1 MATPW
6 VLMAPC
12 HEAKAS
18 SVFVQGV
25 ILDKINHTLSTY
37 SPLVIDDGTTPAA
50 APIVPMLPVSYDAAF
65 FIGGNNDATT
75 LVGVSSQCVNGE
87 DGQVF
92 GQVAFCGTDKF
103 WSDIRVSGIVPPP
116 LGIGKDG
123 LICPTTRDF
132 RIVDQDQSDNVQTTY
147 LFTADGRTAQNTEV
161 NRALLVGAG
170 IQKNASDNRLL
181 TNFIDPALG
190 CHPWMIPDIADGGNL
205 IASQATDEIQAAW
218 YQSPPMALVPAGDPM
233 VGPNLLNMVNAYRAG
248 VNQPQ
253 IGALSM
259 ASTQAYCNNLKAI
272 QPQWLAA
279 HKQLFLKAP
288 SPVPAA
294 GATLYDFLTGRLA
307 ATYMILGCA
316 L

>member
-12 HEAKAS
+12 HEAKTSA
-18 SVFVQGV
+18 VFVQGV

-87 DGQVF
+87 DGKVF
-92 GQVAFCGTDKF
+92 GQEAFCGTDNF
-103 WSDIRVSGIVPPP
+103 WSDVRNSSIVPPP
-116 LGIGKDG
+116 LGVGKDG
-123 LICPTTRDF
+123 LICPSTRDF

-147 LFTADGRTAQNTEV
+147 LFTADGRTAQDTAINAV
-161 NRALLVGAG
+161 MLVGSG
-170 IQKNASDNRLL
+170 VQKNGSDNRLL
-181 TNFIDPALG
+181 TNFVDPALG
-190 CHPWMIPDIADGGNL
+190 CHPWMIPNLADGGTL
-205 IASQATDEIQAAW
+205 APTQATDEIQAAW
-218 YQSPPMALVPAGDPM
+218 YQSNPMAFVPAGDPM
-233 VGPNLLNMVNAYRAG
+233 VGPNLIDMVNAYRAG
-248 VNQPQ
+248 VNQPV
-253 IGALSM
+253 ITVLSM

-272 QPQWLAA
+272 QPPWLAA
-279 HKQLFLKAP
+279 HKTLFLKAP
-288 SPVPAA
+288 SPAPAM
-294 GATLYDFLTGRLA
+294 GATLFDFLTARLA
-307 ATYMILGCA
+307 ATYMNLGCA